1 MQPACAGRSEIGR
14 SEVCSEDVSNTA
26 KASVPQSM
34 NDQVGGRQEVGV
46 WSETGGRRVECFE
59 DIEELAVECSSWRT
73 LSEWQQ
79 GSSQRITH
87 REAECAEFRSID
99 LALEGLN
106 T

>member
-73 LSEWQQ
+73 LSGGAAASEPLTQKPSVQNSDQLIW
-79 GSSQRITH
+79 H
-87 REAECAEFRSID
+87 
-99 LALEGLN
+99 
-106 T
+106 